1 MDKFVAGI
9 NVSIF
14 AYGQTSTGKTYTMT
28 GDEGHPGI
36 IPNSIR
42 YIFSKLS
49 ESGCMKYTVKVIY
62 PNLGLLS

>member
-14 AYGQTSTGKTYTMT
+14 AYGQTSTGKTFTMS

-36 IPNSIR
+36 IPKSIK

-49 ESGCMKYTVKVIY
+49 ESGCMKYTIRVI
-62 PNLGLLS
+62 PANLGLLS